1 MTLQLQSGDES
12 LIKVLVTGASGQ
24 LGFELQV
31 TCPARYMLIATDA
44 DTLDITQ
51 PAQIEAALDQYQ
63 PNVIIN
69 AAAYTAVDKAE
80 SDEAN
85 AWRINA
91 TALELL
97 ANAIVARRTNGQ
109 VIRFVNISTDFVF
122 DGQQATPYLPDSP
135 TKPLSVYGAS
145 KLAGEQAVQ
154 RLLADALIVR
164 TAWLYSAHGHNFVK
178 TMLRLMAD
186 KPQLGVVY
194 DQVGTPTWARTLAN
208 TLWALLDK
216 QAQGIFHCA
225 DNGVASWYDF
235 AVAIQ
240 AEALALGMLTQP
252 IPIKPIRSAAYPT
265 PAQRPAFSVMDKHA
279 TENLLATSLPHWR
292 DSLRAMLGELKQQ
305 TL

>member
-12 LIKVLVTGASGQ
+12 PIKVLVTGASGQ
-24 LGFELQV
+24 LGFELQA

-51 PAQIEAALDQYQ
+51 PVQIEAVLDQYQ

-85 AWRINA
+85 ACRINA
-91 TALELL
+91 IAPELL
-97 ANAIVARRTNGQ
+97 ANAIVARRTKGQ
-109 VIRFVNISTDFVF
+109 DIRLVQISTDFVF

-186 KPQLGVVY
+186 RPQLGVVY

-216 QAQGIFHCA
+216 QARGIFHCA

-240 AEALALGMLTQP
+240 AEALALGILTNS

-265 PAQRPAFSVMDKHA
+265 PAQRPAFSVMDKYT
-279 TENLLATSLPHWR
+279 TENLLATSLPHWH
-292 DSLRAMLGELKQQ
+292 DSLRAMLGELKRQ